1 MNNFLEI
8 TNLSKTYESVEKIN
22 ILNNINFKLPDNV
35 MVALTGPSGSG
46 KSTLLHILSLLDSKV
61 DGEYHVGKSRIR
73 RSEIH
78 PKSTG

>member
-35 MVALTGPSGSG
+35 LVALTGPSDQEN
-46 KSTLLHILSLLDSKV
+46 LLCYIYFH
-61 DGEYHVGKSRIR
+61 Y
-73 RSEIH
+73 
-78 PKSTG
+78 